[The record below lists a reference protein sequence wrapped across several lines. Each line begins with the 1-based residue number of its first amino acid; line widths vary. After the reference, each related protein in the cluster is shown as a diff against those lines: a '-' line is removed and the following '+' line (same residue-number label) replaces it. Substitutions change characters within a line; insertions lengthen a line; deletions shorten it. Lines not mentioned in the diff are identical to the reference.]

1 MSAKIFAL
9 AAVLALAAPSQAS
22 AHARETCARSGPY
35 TLELVD
41 DSGRILP
48 TFSHG
53 GRMYALGTLGQ
64 RYVLRVRNGSGRRIE
79 VVASV
84 DGLDVVDGRAA
95 AFGKRGYLV
104 EPYGEVTID
113 GYRLSQG
120 AVAAFRFSSV
130 PRSYAARKGDARDVG
145 VIGVAIFPERPRW
158 RPPYPVPY
166 SRAPEA
172 RSEERSAPA
181 GSAAGSAQGDA
192 AAPAPAAE
200 PSAPSSSAPKAKAFA
215 DARRAERPGLGTEFG
230 EEHESRVQ
238 EVEFER
244 ASATPESVMTIRY
257 DDRQGLLAAGVDV
270 DGTRWARDEVRR
282 RAEADPFRGERYA
295 EPPPGWQGR

>member
-1 MSAKIFAL
+1 MRATISAL
-9 AAVLALAAPSQAS
+9 AVLAALAAPLAAS
-22 AHARETCARSGPY
+22 AHPSETCARSGPY
-35 TLELVD
+35 SLQLVD
-41 DSGRILP
+41 ESGRILP

-53 GRMYALGTLGQ
+53 GRMYALGALGQ
-64 RYVLRVRNGSGRRIE
+64 RYMLRVRNGSGRRIE

-104 EPYGEVTID
+104 EAHGEVTID

-172 RSEERSAPA
+172 SARSEERSAAPA
-181 GSAAGSAQGDA
+181 GSATGSE
-192 AAPAPAAE
+192 AAPAPAGE
-200 PSAPSSSAPKAKAFA
+200 PSAPSAAPEAKAFA

-244 ASATPESVMTIRY
+244 ASSTPEAMMTIRY

-270 DGTRWARDEVRR
+270 DGTRFARDEVRR